1 MVYFW
6 ISPPSPLLPSAPL
19 CSPPKL
25 IYGAIVPYSD
35 LTLQTLW
42 ALQLPPCSFH
52 HAGVTA
58 VKMRER
64 REREE
69 GNRRENKGKKL
80 RLQMHTSAFWLIQ
93 GMAHPYGSL
102 FITNIPYKLETFFYH
117 PPPPFPQTSDVP
129 EECLN
134 YYGIPEEFAASL
146 FNLFHA
152 SCWFLKQYPAYSFL
166 KANPGLPV
174 PAVAQ
179 NSLYLCSPN
188 PYAFIAW
195 L

>member
-1 MVYFW
+1 M
-6 ISPPSPLLPSAPL
+6 
-19 CSPPKL
+19 
-25 IYGAIVPYSD
+25 
-35 LTLQTLW
+35 LW

-58 VKMRER
+58 VKARER
-64 REREE
+64 KEREE

-80 RLQMHTSAFWLIQ
+80 RLQMYTSAFWLIQ

-102 FITNIPYKLETFFYH
+102 FIANIPYKLETFFYH
-117 PPPPFPQTSDVP
+117 HHPLFFQTSDVP

-152 SCWFLKQYPAYSFL
+152 SCCFFKAVPSLLFPKGKPRAPCSSSGTEFTITLFLKSLWVYSMAIIIYLML
-166 KANPGLPV
+166 KFAIT
-174 PAVAQ
+174 
-179 NSLYLCSPN
+179 CSDFW
-188 PYAFIAW
+188 AFV
-195 L
+195 

>member
-1 MVYFW
+1 MV
-6 ISPPSPLLPSAPL
+6 LLF
-19 CSPPKL
+19 
-25 IYGAIVPYSD
+25 SD
-35 LTLQTLW
+35 LTQQKLW

-58 VKMRER
+58 VKARER
-64 REREE
+64 REKEE

-102 FITNIPYKLETFFYH
+102 FIANIPYKLATFFY
-117 PPPPFPQTSDVP
+117 PSPPFFLQTSDVP

-146 FNLFHA
+146 FNFFHA
-152 SCWFLKQYPAYSFL
+152 SCWFLKQCPAYSFL
-166 KANPGLPV
+166 KASPGLLF
-174 PAVAQ
+174 PALAQ
-179 NSLYLCSPN
+179 NSL
-188 PYAFIAW
+188 
-195 L
+195 